1 MNCYYLSIIIIH
13 YILILTNLSFWIIII
28 SELCQCRVYS
38 AKAGLY
44 QIRRTLMS
52 NKSVMPVWGPYSKK
66 YMGISRVMGELKN
79 KSGLTFA
86 DAVRFDFTV
95 HPTVWNS
102 STPVPNVTVPSSYH
116 LWKCSEDY
124 TFYSYRYELMWK
136 DMVYADVSFS
146 KINDEA
152 YLARVEFVNNTDLSQ
167 NTVLNLFSS
176 LEFPNGKEYYI
187 DSKGKKFNLVK
198 ANDYN
203 EYTYTKIRPWENET
217 PDGMFRGMFKSE
229 EFYLGYGLGDR
240 CDNAHVHYLNLR
252 PFGCEKGDRVSYSL
266 SDDGIENPI
275 LLLRYKT
282 VTDGDAVFT
291 VNGRRVTFP
300 HSDELTFITL
310 PYSNDIEL
318 VSEGASGVEL
328 DFLAVCEQGTELEV
342 VTVPHSFAP
351 KIETEKF
358 PDGYAVTLDY
368 GYDDCKFKVITNNEN
383 TRFRTLDSGS
393 LEDALINRLSNG
405 DHTYDD
411 LRETFSNSF
420 KRKHSD
426 DGFFQNT
433 LIKSI
438 FIEPHS
444 RHTEYAVVAKNDFEP
459 LTNEEYEWIYNA
471 AKSLGETKQF
481 NSDGQKYALSTDI
494 LRATL
499 LTNTVYPV
507 YCHGENVIHHTPG
520 KRWDSFYT
528 WDSGFIGM
536 GLLEFSNELCRYALD
551 MYLCDENN
559 DDFCFLLHG
568 SLVPTQFVEY
578 FELLKRTEDKSK
590 LDFMYDKMRRYYEF
604 LRGRTNN
611 STCAKFNNGLLTTY
625 DYWYSCSG
633 MDDYPAQVK
642 MIADKAE
649 EYSCPCLSTSQ
660 IIRAGKIMR
669 AVAIYLGK
677 NEDVPVYDK
686 DIEQSENALNA
697 LAWDEESGYFGY
709 TMYDKDKNK
718 PYIMKTES
726 GENWDK
732 GFDGVYPLIAGAVDG
747 ERKQRL
753 LAHIKNPD
761 EMWSAAGVSAVDM
774 SASYYFDDGYWNG
787 NVWMSHQWFVWKT
800 MLDNGDTDFAFAIA
814 DRALEMWRE
823 ETDFTYFTYEC
834 FGIKT
839 RRGGWFHNFGGLSAP
854 IVIWAN
860 AYYKS
865 GTVTTG
871 LDTWTDYQ
879 KVTHDSAEISFKY
892 YGKSDSYSM
901 LVTLSDN
908 NSYKAYLD
916 GKTVEFKNRNNGC
929 MEFTFDG
936 SVKQGVL
943 KIEKA

>member
-1 MNCYYLSIIIIH
+1 M
-13 YILILTNLSFWIIII
+13 
-28 SELCQCRVYS
+28 
-38 AKAGLY
+38 AK
-44 QIRRTLMS
+44 
-52 NKSVMPVWGPYSKK
+52 KSLAPMPFWGPYSKK
-66 YMGISRVMGELKN
+66 YMGLSRVMGTINNKN
-79 KSGLTFA
+79 AKSAA
-86 DAVRFDFTV
+86 DAVRFDFAV
-95 HPTVWNS
+95 HPTIWNS

-116 LWKCSEDY
+116 LWKCATDY
-124 TFYSYRYELMWK
+124 SFYSYRYELMWK

-167 NTVLNLFSS
+167 NTVLNFFSS
-176 LEFPNGKEYYI
+176 LEFPNSKEYYI
-187 DSKGKKFNLVK
+187 KAEDENYKLVK
-198 ANDYN
+198 ANDYV
-203 EYTYTKIRPWENET
+203 EYSYAKIRPWENET

-240 CDNAHVHYLNLR
+240 CDNAHVHYLGLK
-252 PFGCEKGDRVSYSL
+252 PFGCEAGDKVAYKL
-266 SDDGIENPI
+266 SAEGFENPVVAV
-275 LLLRYKT
+275 RYKT
-282 VTDGDAVFT
+282 VTDGDAKFAL
-291 VNGRRVTFP
+291 NGTEIILP
-300 HSDELTFITL
+300 HSDALTIVELPFAE
-310 PYSNDIEL
+310 DFEL
-318 VSEGASGVEL
+318 VSLGGAGVEL
-328 DFLAVCEQGTELEV
+328 DFVAVYEKGNSLEV
-342 VTVPHSFAP
+342 VEIKHDFEPEISTKKNENGYTVD
-351 KIETEKF
+351 I
-358 PDGYAVTLDY
+358 DY
-368 GYDDCKFKVITNNEN
+368 HYDDCKFRVITSNPN

-411 LRETFSNSF
+411 LKETFSGSF
-420 KRKHSD
+420 KRKNSD

-433 LIKSI
+433 LVKSI

-444 RHTEYAVVAKNDFEP
+444 THIEYAVVAKSDFEP
-459 LTNEEYEWIYNA
+459 LSCDDYEKIYNERKTA
-471 AKSLGETKQF
+471 GETAKF
-481 NSDGQKYALSTDI
+481 NKSGEKYALSTDI

-507 YCHGENVIHHTPG
+507 YKHGENVIHHTPG

-536 GLLEFSNELCRYALD
+536 GLLEFSNELCQYALD
-551 MYLCDENN
+551 MYLCDDDN

-578 FELLKRTEDKSK
+578 LELLKRTNDKAK
-590 LDFMYDKMRRYYEF
+590 LDFMYNKMKLYYEF
-604 LRGRTNN
+604 LRGRNHN
-611 STCAKFNNGLLTTY
+611 STCAKFGNGLLTTY

-660 IIRAGKIMR
+660 IIRAGKIMKM
-669 AVAIYLGK
+669 VADYLGK
-677 NEDVPVYDK
+677 TDDIAVYDA
-686 DIEQSENALNA
+686 DIKFSTDALNNY
-697 LAWDEESGYFGY
+697 AWDEESGYFGY
-709 TMYDKDKNK
+709 TMYDKDKNA
-718 PYIMKTES
+718 PYIMKTEN

-753 LAHIKNPD
+753 ISHIKNPN
-761 EMWSAAGVSAVDM
+761 EMWSNAGVSAVDM

-800 MLDNGDTDFAFAIA
+800 MLDNGDTDFAFEIA
-814 DRALEMWRE
+814 NRALEMWKE

-854 IVIWAN
+854 ISIWAN
-860 AYYKS
+860 AYYKP

-871 LDTWTDYQ
+871 LDVWTDYQ
-879 KVTHDSAEISFKY
+879 NVTDDSAEISFKY
-892 YGKSDSYSM
+892 FGNNEKYSII
-901 LVTLSDN
+901 VTLSDK
-908 NSYKAYLD
+908 NSYKATFN
-916 GKTVEFKNRNNGC
+916 GKEVKFKLRNGGSL
-929 MEFTFDG
+929 EFTFDKDVDKG
-936 SVKQGVL
+936 IL
-943 KIEKA
+943 KIETL